1 RLVLAGRGAPSHRR
15 RPGELMG
22 AQKRAQFRLPPPPSC
37 RQAVPR
43 WREEA
48 RRAIG
53 DVPASSWAPKRSHRP
68 VAPPSAPPRAAT
80 VRPPVLAYTG

>member
-1 RLVLAGRGAPSHRR
+1 
-15 RPGELMG
+15 MG
-22 AQKRAQFRLPPPPSC
+22 PQKA
-37 RQAVPR
+37 APR

-53 DVPASSWAPKRSHRP
+53 DVLASSWAPKRSHRP

-80 VRPPVLAYTG
+80 VRPTVLAYTG

>member
-1 RLVLAGRGAPSHRR
+1 MALLFWEMRAKLFRTNLVLSSVVLPLLPVCWPSH
-15 RPGELMG
+15 
-22 AQKRAQFRLPPPPSC
+22 
-37 RQAVPR
+37 PR
-43 WREEA
+43 GREEA

-53 DVPASSWAPKRSHRP
+53 DVLASSWAPKRSHRP